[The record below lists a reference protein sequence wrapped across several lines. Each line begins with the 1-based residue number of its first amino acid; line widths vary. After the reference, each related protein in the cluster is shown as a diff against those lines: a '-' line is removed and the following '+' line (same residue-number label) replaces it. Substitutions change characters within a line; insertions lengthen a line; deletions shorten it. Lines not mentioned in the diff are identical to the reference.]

1 LNMDKFKLKS
11 DFELAGDQRKAVE
24 GLEEGTRKGFDKQTL
39 LGITGSGKTYTI
51 ASLIERLQKPTL
63 VVSHNKTLTAQL
75 CNEFKHF
82 FPDNSVHYFVSYY
95 DYYQPEAYIKSTDTY
110 IRKEATINE
119 EIDKLRHAAT
129 TALLT
134 KRDVI
139 VVASVSCIYDLG
151 LPSVYRKNIFTLRK
165 GDEITRKELISSLI
179 KMSLTRTPSV
189 LERGK
194 FHVQGDTIQI
204 APVNEDV
211 IYRVE
216 LSGNRVES
224 IFSVDPVEGFV
235 LGETSEV
242 EKIVLS
248 PIKHFLSEENEKER
262 AIREIEK
269 EMKERIAYF
278 EKNNMPLEAERIEQ
292 ITRNDLAMIRELG
305 YCNGIENYSKH
316 LSGRAP
322 GSAPSS
328 LLDYFGEDFLTV
340 IDESHIT
347 LSQIAAMYYGNKSRK
362 RSLVEHGFR
371 LPSAMDNR
379 PLTFKEFEKR
389 VKQSVYVSAT
399 PAEYEKKESNQ
410 IVEQIIRPTGLVDP
424 KVTISPCKGQI
435 KDLLKRIDDR
445 INRNHRALVTTL
457 TKKMAEDLTEY
468 LKERNVNVSYLH
480 SDIKSL
486 ERIRILTSLRK
497 GEVDVVVGVNLLR
510 EGLDLPEV
518 SLVAILDA
526 DKEGFLRS
534 ETALIQTI
542 GRAARNVEG
551 EVLIYADKIT
561 GSIERA
567 VEETERRREKQI
579 THNKKHGIVPQ
590 TIKKEISDIVPV
602 KDVLA
607 TETKPLHKQNE
618 KEFEKYI
625 KEKEK
630 EMRKAAKD
638 LNFELAALLRDE
650 IKELKKKKDEGKNNN
665 KRS

>member
-1 LNMDKFKLKS
+1 MEKFQLKS
-11 DFELAGDQRKAVE
+11 NFKLAGDQGKAVRD
-24 GLEEGTRKGFDKQTL
+24 LEKGIRRGFDKQTL

-51 ASLIERLQKPTL
+51 ASLIERVQKPTL
-63 VVSHNKTLTAQL
+63 VISHNKTLTAQL

-82 FPDNSVHYFVSYY
+82 FPKNSVHYFVSYY
-95 DYYQPEAYIKSTDTY
+95 DYYQPEAYIKTTDTY

-134 KRDVI
+134 KKDVI

-151 LPSVYRKNIFTLRK
+151 LPSVYKKNIFKLRR
-165 GDEITRKELISSLI
+165 GDEITRKELISSLVR
-179 KMSLTRTPSV
+179 MSLTRTPSV

-194 FHVQGDTIQI
+194 FHVQGDTFQI

-216 LSGNRVES
+216 LSGERVEN

-235 LGETSEV
+235 PGKTPETE
-242 EKIVLS
+242 EIVLS

-262 AIREIEK
+262 ALRDIEK

-292 ITRNDLAMIRELG
+292 ITRNDLAMIREMG
-305 YCNGIENYSKH
+305 YCHGIENYSRH

-347 LSQIAAMYYGNKSRK
+347 LSQIAAMYAGNRSRK
-362 RSLVEHGFR
+362 KSLIEHGFR

-379 PLTFKEFEKR
+379 PLTFDEFEKR
-389 VKQSVYVSAT
+389 ARQTIYVSAT
-399 PAEYEKKESNQ
+399 PADYERKESEQ
-410 IVEQIIRPTGLVDP
+410 LVEQIIRPTGLVDP
-424 KVTISPCKGQI
+424 KVTISPCKGQV
-435 KDLLKRIDDR
+435 KDLLKRIDER
-445 INRNHRALVTTL
+445 VERGHRVLVTTL

-468 LKERNVNVSYLH
+468 LKERNIKVSYLH

-486 ERIRILTSLRK
+486 ERIKILTSLRR

-534 ETALIQTI
+534 ETSLIQTI

-561 GSIERA
+561 GSIKRA
-567 VEETERRREKQI
+567 VNETERRRKKQI
-579 THNKKHGIVPQ
+579 AHNKKHGIVPK
-590 TIKKEISDIVPV
+590 TIEKEISDIVPV
-602 KDVLA
+602 SDVVA
-607 TETKPLHKQNE
+607 TEAGPLAKQSGRD
-618 KEFEKYI
+618 FEKYI

-650 IKELKKKKDEGKNNN
+650 VKELKKYEKENNH
-665 KRS
+665 KGS